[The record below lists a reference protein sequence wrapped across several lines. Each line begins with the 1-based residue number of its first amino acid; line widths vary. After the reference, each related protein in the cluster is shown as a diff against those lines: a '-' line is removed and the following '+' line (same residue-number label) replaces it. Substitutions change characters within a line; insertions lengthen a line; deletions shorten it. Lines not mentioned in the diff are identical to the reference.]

1 MSLNGGFRVP
11 AGRGSEDREYRKLFQ
26 GVCYRERLRDGT
38 VSGGA
43 CTGRRVLCF
52 KQEQLQAVCMLIGV
66 SQ

>member
-1 MSLNGGFRVP
+1 ME
-11 AGRGSEDREYRKLFQ
+11 GSECLQGEEVKTEYRKLFQ